1 MTYSLKSFSSI
12 AQIGKDSWQ
21 RAFANGGPTLQYSFL
36 LALEESHSVGPKTG
50 WTPHFIG
57 IYKAADLVALLPGY
71 SKSHSYGE
79 YIFDHA
85 WANAYAQHGFNY
97 YPKWICAVPFTPI
110 TKQRIGFI
118 ELVTNTA
125 ESTDNSINRAAIID
139 FLGQA
144 LPEYITEQGFSSA
157 HLLFVNHTENT
168 LLNSET
174 KLSQRWSLQFEWQN
188 QNYTDFTDYL
198 SWMVSRKRK
207 SIKKE
212 RNKIAKQG
220 ISVKQHFGTEL
231 SSEHMAFFYECYKIT
246 YLKRSGHEGY
256 LTRNFFERLYSDMAE
271 HILLVIAYENE
282 RPIAAAFFLYDTTEL
297 YGRYWGALNEA
308 DGLHFECCYYQG
320 IEFAI
325 QQKIQR
331 FNPGTQGEHKILR
344 GFAPTYCHSYHLL
357 NHPDF
362 AHAVEDFV
370 QREKPAIQA
379 YKLQCDELLPFRK
392 ENESL

>member
-12 AQIGKDSWQ
+12 TQIGKDSWQ

-36 LALEESHSVGPKTG
+36 SALEESHSVGPKTG

-57 IYKAADLVALLPGY
+57 IYKDADLVALLPGY
-71 SKSHSYGE
+71 SKSNSYGE

-118 ELVTNTA
+118 EPVADTKEKTA
-125 ESTDNSINRAAIID
+125 NSINRSAIIN

-157 HLLFVNHTENT
+157 HLLFVNQTENT
-168 LLNSET
+168 LLNTET

-188 QNYTDFTDYL
+188 QGYANFTDYL
-198 SWMVSRKRK
+198 SYMVSRKRK

-212 RNKIAKQG
+212 RQKITHQG
-220 ISVKQHFGTEL
+220 IQVKQHFGVEL
-231 SSEHMAFFYECYKIT
+231 SAEHMAFFYECYKIT

-256 LTRNFFERLYSDMAE
+256 LTQDFFARLYAEMAE
-271 HILLVIAYENE
+271 HILLVIAYEDE
-282 RPIAAAFFLYDTTEL
+282 QPIAAAFFLYDATEL
-297 YGRYWGALNEA
+297 YGRYWGALAEA

-325 QQKIQR
+325 QQNIQR

-344 GFAPTYCHSYHLL
+344 GFAPTFCHSYHLL

-392 ENESL
+392 ES

>member
-12 AQIGKDSWQ
+12 AQIGKESWQ

-36 LALEESHSVGPKTG
+36 SAIEESHSVGPKTG

-57 IYKAADLVALLPGY
+57 IYKDADLVALLPGY

-118 ELVTNTA
+118 EPVADTKEKTA
-125 ESTDNSINRAAIID
+125 NSINRSAIIN

-157 HLLFVNHTENT
+157 HLLFVNPTENT
-168 LLNSET
+168 LLNTET

-188 QNYTDFTDYL
+188 QGYADFTDYL
-198 SWMVSRKRK
+198 SYMVSRKRK

-212 RNKIAKQG
+212 RQKITHQG
-220 ISVKQHFGTEL
+220 IQVKQHFGADL
-231 SSEHMAFFYECYKIT
+231 KSEHMAFFYECYKIT

-256 LTRNFFERLYSDMAE
+256 LTQDFFVRLYAEMAE
-271 HILLVIAYENE
+271 HILLVIAYEDE
-282 RPIAAAFFLYDTTEL
+282 QPVAAAFFIYDATEL
-297 YGRYWGALNEA
+297 YGRYWGALAEA

-325 QQKIQR
+325 QQNIQR

-344 GFAPTYCHSYHLL
+344 GFAPTFCHSYHLL

-392 ENESL
+392 ES

>member
-21 RAFANGGPTLQYSFL
+21 IAFANGGPTLQYSFL
-36 LALEESHSVGPKTG
+36 LALEESHSVGTKTG

-57 IYKAADLVALLPGY
+57 VYKEAQLVALLPGY
-71 SKSHSYGE
+71 KKSHSYGE

-118 ELVTNTA
+118 DSGADTTEPTA
-125 ESTDNSINRAAIID
+125 NKINRAAIIG
-139 FLGQA
+139 FIGQT
-144 LPEYITEQGFSSA
+144 LPEYITKQGFSSA
-157 HLLFVNHTENT
+157 HFLFVNQTENI
-168 LLNSET
+168 LLNTET

-188 QNYTDFTDYL
+188 QYYVDFAHYL
-198 SWMVSRKRK
+198 SYMVSRKRK

-212 RNKIAKQG
+212 RQKITQQG
-220 ISVKQHFGTEL
+220 IKVKQHFGTKL
-231 SSEHMAFFYECYKIT
+231 KPEHMAFFYECYKIT

-256 LTRNFFERLYSDMAE
+256 LTQDFFTRLYTEMPE
-271 HILLVIAYENE
+271 HILLVIAYEDE
-282 RPIAAAFFLYDTTEL
+282 RPIAAAFFLYDATEL
-297 YGRYWGALNEA
+297 YGRYWGSLAEA

-325 QQKIQR
+325 QQNIQR

-344 GFAPTYCHSYHLL
+344 GFAPTFCHSYHLL
-357 NHPDF
+357 HNPDF

-379 YKLQCDELLPFRK
+379 YKLQCDELLPFRQ
-392 ENESL
+392 EN

>member
-21 RAFANGGPTLQYSFL
+21 IAFANGGPTLQYSFL
-36 LALEESHSVGPKTG
+36 LALEESHSVGTKTG

-57 IYKAADLVALLPGY
+57 VYKEAQLVALLPGY
-71 SKSHSYGE
+71 KKSHSYGE

-118 ELVTNTA
+118 DSGADTTEPTA
-125 ESTDNSINRAAIID
+125 NKINRAAIIG
-139 FLGQA
+139 FIGQT
-144 LPEYITEQGFSSA
+144 LPEYITKQGFSSA
-157 HLLFVNHTENT
+157 HFLFVNQTENI
-168 LLNSET
+168 LLNTET

-188 QNYTDFTDYL
+188 QHYVDFAHYL
-198 SWMVSRKRK
+198 SYMVSRKRK

-212 RNKIAKQG
+212 RQKITQQG
-220 ISVKQHFGTEL
+220 IKVKQHFGTKL
-231 SSEHMAFFYECYKIT
+231 KPEHMAFFYECYKIT

-256 LTRNFFERLYSDMAE
+256 LTQDFFTRLYTEMPE
-271 HILLVIAYENE
+271 HILLVIAYEDE
-282 RPIAAAFFLYDTTEL
+282 RPIAAAFFLYDATEL
-297 YGRYWGALNEA
+297 YGRYWGSLAEA

-325 QQKIQR
+325 QQNIQR

-344 GFAPTYCHSYHLL
+344 GFAPTFCHSYHLL
-357 NHPDF
+357 HNPDF

-379 YKLQCDELLPFRK
+379 YKLQCDELLPFRQ
-392 ENESL
+392 EN